1 MKKTNKYMNKGA
13 RTYLKSAVKAAS
25 HPVRSKI
32 LKTLKA
38 GSMSTPDLEE
48 AVGENRYN
56 LYHHLDVLIESDLIQ
71 EIRSG
76 KKSKYYQLNT
86 PKKPNVA
93 VFIFTEE
100 DFIKDFSTWN
110 KMLDGLEKIEGGKI
124 PIRGKI
130 TQAEIHLSYR

>member
-1 MKKTNKYMNKGA
+1 MNKGA
-13 RTYLKSAVKAAS
+13 RIYLKSAVKAAS

-56 LYHHLDVLIESDLIQ
+56 LYHHLDVLIESDIIH
-71 EIRSG
+71 EILSG

>member
-1 MKKTNKYMNKGA
+1 MNKGA

-56 LYHHLDVLIESDLIQ
+56 LYHHLDVLIESDLIH
-71 EIRSG
+71 EIDSG

-130 TQAEIHLSYR
+130 IQAEIHLSYR

>member
-1 MKKTNKYMNKGA
+1 
-13 RTYLKSAVKAAS
+13 
-25 HPVRSKI
+25 
-32 LKTLKA
+32 
-38 GSMSTPDLEE
+38 LEE

-56 LYHHLDVLIESDLIQ
+56 LYHHLDVLIESDLIN

-100 DFIKDFSTWN
+100 DFIKDFTTWN

>member
-1 MKKTNKYMNKGA
+1 MNKGA

-56 LYHHLDVLIESDLIQ
+56 LYHHLDVLIESDLIS

-124 PIRGKI
+124 QIRGKI
-130 TQAEIHLSYR
+130 TQAEIHLTYK

>member
-1 MKKTNKYMNKGA
+1 MNKGA

-56 LYHHLDVLIESDLIQ
+56 LYHHLDVLIESDLIN

-130 TQAEIHLSYR
+130 IQAEIHLSYR

>member
-1 MKKTNKYMNKGA
+1 MNKGA

-56 LYHHLDVLIESDLIQ
+56 LYHHLDVLIESDLIH

-130 TQAEIHLSYR
+130 IQAEIHLSYR

>member
-1 MKKTNKYMNKGA
+1 MNKGA

-56 LYHHLDVLIESDLIQ
+56 LYHHLDVLIESDLIH

>member
-1 MKKTNKYMNKGA
+1 MNKGA

-56 LYHHLDVLIESDLIQ
+56 LYHHLDVLIESDLIN

>member
-13 RTYLKSAVKAAS
+13 SIYLKSAVKAAS

-48 AVGENRYN
+48 AVGENRYK
-56 LYHHLDVLIESDLIQ
+56 LYHHLDVLIESDLIN

-86 PKKPNVA
+86 PKKPKVA

-130 TQAEIHLSYR
+130 IQAEIHLSYR

>member
-1 MKKTNKYMNKGA
+1 MKKINKYINKGA
-13 RTYLKSAVKAAS
+13 RTYLKSAVKAAT
-25 HPVRSKI
+25 HPVRMKI

-48 AVGENRYN
+48 AVGVNRYN
-56 LYHHLDVLIESDLIQ
+56 LYHHLDVLIESDLIN
-71 EIRSG
+71 EIASE

-93 VFIFTEE
+93 IFMFTEE
-100 DFIKDFSTWN
+100 DFMKDFSTWN

-130 TQAEIHLSYR
+130 TQAEIHLTYK